1 MGCSGSKQA
10 GAALPA
16 VAKAPPSP
24 TMLTAPAPAPVK
36 PSGKGSGK
44 GRGGGKGR
52 AKAGRFQIK
61 LSGDFKDYEPEEDA
75 VLKKAYLVGQKNCRF
90 QLRGQ
95 SYEYSFQNMTQTN
108 LGTKKVRDIRPPMN
122 MPQPS
127 APLLPAGPMVVIT
140 VRKGQAG
147 KEIEIDDPNNRG
159 RKIKVNV
166 PPGAK
171 AGQKMAVPVPEVGES
186 VAAVAEK
193 QQKHGAAARLALG
206 VGGVAAVGALAV
218 GGVVLGDHL
227 TGGHLGVAD
236 AAEGYAE
243 DVADWAP
250 GAAEDAG
257 EWAAGAAE
265 DAGEWATGAAEDV
278 ADWAEGAG
286 EWAEGALED
295 SVDWLEGAADDVG
308 DFVTSLF

>member
-1 MGCSGSKQA
+1 MGCSESKKKA
-10 GAALPA
+10 TPIVARAPA
-16 VAKAPPSP
+16 SAP
-24 TMLTAPAPAPVK
+24 TMLTAAAPVK

-95 SYEYSFQNMTQTN
+95 SYEYSFVNMRQTN
-108 LGTKKVRDIRPPMN
+108 LGTKKVREIRPPRN
-122 MPQPS
+122 MPQPAS
-127 APLLPAGPMVVIT
+127 PLLPAGPMVVIT
-140 VRKGQAG
+140 VKRGQAG
-147 KEIEIDDPNNRG
+147 KEIEIDDPNNKG
-159 RKIKVNV
+159 KKIKVNV
-166 PPGAK
+166 RPGAK

-193 QQKHGAAARLALG
+193 QKKHSAAAQLALG

-243 DVADWAP
+243 DVAEWAP
-250 GAAEDAG
+250 GAAEG
-257 EWAAGAAE
+257 
-265 DAGEWATGAAEDV
+265 AGEWATGAAEDV

-286 EWAEGALED
+286 EWAEGAFED

>member
-1 MGCSGSKQA
+1 M
-10 GAALPA
+10 
-16 VAKAPPSP
+16 VVI
-24 TMLTAPAPAPVK
+24 TVK
-36 PSGKGSGK
+36 
-44 GRGGGKGR
+44 R
-52 AKAGRFQIK
+52 
-61 LSGDFKDYEPEEDA
+61 
-75 VLKKAYLVGQKNCRF
+75 
-90 QLRGQ
+90 
-95 SYEYSFQNMTQTN
+95 QTN
-108 LGTKKVRDIRPPMN
+108 LGTKKVREIRPPRN
-122 MPQPS
+122 MPQPAS
-127 APLLPAGPMVVIT
+127 PLLPAGPMVVIT
-140 VRKGQAG
+140 VKRGQAG

-159 RKIKVNV
+159 KKIKVNV

-186 VAAVAEK
+186 VATVAEK
-193 QQKHGAAARLALG
+193 QKKHGAAAKLAMG

-243 DVADWAP
+243 DIADWAP
-250 GAAEDAG
+250 
-257 EWAAGAAE
+257 GAAE

-278 ADWAEGAG
+278 ADWAEGAY
-286 EWAEGALED
+286 ED

>member
-1 MGCSGSKQA
+1 MGACDSKNK
-10 GAALPA
+10 AA
-16 VAKAPPSP
+16 APTP
-24 TMLTAPAPAPVK
+24 APAPATATAP
-36 PSGKGSGK
+36 PPQTGQQSSKGSGK
-44 GRGGGKGR
+44 GKGKGKG
-52 AKAGRFQIK
+52 KAGKFQIK
-61 LSGDFKDYEPEEDA
+61 LSGEFKDYEPEEDA
-75 VLKKAYLVGQKNCRF
+75 VLKKAYLVGQKNCKF

-95 SYEYSFQNMTQTN
+95 SYEYSFVNMTQSN
-108 LGTKKVRDIRPPMN
+108 LGTKKVRDIRPPRN

-140 VRKGQAG
+140 VKKGQAG

>member
-1 MGCSGSKQA
+1 M
-10 GAALPA
+10 
-16 VAKAPPSP
+16 
-24 TMLTAPAPAPVK
+24 T
-36 PSGKGSGK
+36 
-44 GRGGGKGR
+44 
-52 AKAGRFQIK
+52 KAGRFQIK

-95 SYEYSFQNMTQTN
+95 SYEYSFVNMRQTN
-108 LGTKKVRDIRPPMN
+108 LGTKKVREIRPPRN
-122 MPQPS
+122 MPQPAS
-127 APLLPAGPMVVIT
+127 PLLPAGPMVVIT
-140 VRKGQAG
+140 VKKGQAG
-147 KEIEIDDPNNRG
+147 KEIEM
-159 RKIKVNV
+159 NV

-193 QQKHGAAARLALG
+193 QKKHSTAAQLALG

-236 AAEGYAE
+236 AAEGYAS

-257 EWAAGAAE
+257 EWA
-265 DAGEWATGAAEDV
+265 TGAY
-278 ADWAEGAG
+278 
-286 EWAEGALED
+286 ED

>member
-1 MGCSGSKQA
+1 M
-10 GAALPA
+10 
-16 VAKAPPSP
+16 
-24 TMLTAPAPAPVK
+24 T
-36 PSGKGSGK
+36 
-44 GRGGGKGR
+44 
-52 AKAGRFQIK
+52 KAGRFQIK

-75 VLKKAYLVGQKNCRF
+75 VLKKAYLVGQKNCKF

-95 SYEYSFQNMTQTN
+95 SYEYSFANMTQTN
-108 LGTKKVRDIRPPMN
+108 LGTKKVREIRPPRN

-127 APLLPAGPMVVIT
+127 APLLPAGAMVVIT
-140 VRKGQAG
+140 VKKGQAG
-147 KEIEIDDPNNRG
+147 KEIEIDDPNNKG
-159 RKIKVNV
+159 KKIKVNV

-193 QQKHGAAARLALG
+193 QKKHSTAAQLALG

-250 GAAEDAG
+250 GAAEDV
-257 EWAAGAAE
+257 
-265 DAGEWATGAAEDV
+265 GEWATGAAED
-278 ADWAEGAG
+278 AAEWAPGAAEDAG
-286 EWAEGALED
+286 EWLEGAFED